1 MCPADRGDSSG
12 SRTCGRQIQT
22 SPTMKIQIRDP
33 EGFRQLLLGLSAKR
47 LRLMTISP
55 LPGPLGDESRVRHR
69 VHPVVNVLVLTFRAH
84 LDATIDCPVEQATTT
99 IMKNFMRVATVG
111 LFVTIVVLA
120 VNVARLALPRIR
132 AQSIT
137 VVPYTVVLAE
147 TIVAPDGRRL
157 PGPHQMWAVRSD
169 GAVVLKF
176 GSAGTGSR
184 QIRFASGIKVSTN
197 DKRRAKSSVQTPLDD
212 SWVRDPREKCVK
224 TITGFQRSD
233 ESASG
238 EVIVNGYRTVQV
250 TQFDASR
257 WYALDYGCALV
268 KHRVDHGEL
277 GSSELDLM
285 TLMLK
290 CGRIRPTQGDSRCQI
305 QQHSAKQSLT

>member
-1 MCPADRGDSSG
+1 
-12 SRTCGRQIQT
+12 
-22 SPTMKIQIRDP
+22 
-33 EGFRQLLLGLSAKR
+33 
-47 LRLMTISP
+47 
-55 LPGPLGDESRVRHR
+55 
-69 VHPVVNVLVLTFRAH
+69 
-84 LDATIDCPVEQATTT
+84 
-99 IMKNFMRVATVG
+99 MRVATVG

-120 VNVARLALPRIR
+120 VNVARLALPSIR

-184 QIRFASGIKVSTN
+184 QIRFASGVKVSTN

-212 SWVRDPREKCVK
+212 SWVRDPREKCVR

-238 EVIVNGYRTVQV
+238 EEILNGYRTVEV
-250 TQFDASR
+250 AQFDASR

-277 GSSELDLM
+277 GSSELDLV
-285 TLMLK
+285 TLIAGEPSPTLFAIPSDYVEGPPSSLAGPRPVNCTGA
-290 CGRIRPTQGDSRCQI
+290 CGESQRAHFERLDASYYR
-305 QQHSAKQSLT
+305 HRVR